1 MTEKYEV
8 VKAWHG
14 VSVGDVLVLEDVH
27 PALKSHVRRMSGA
40 VLAELIPATPEA
52 STDNKARKA
61 IITARLDELG
71 IEYKG
76 NLGADRLAGLLPDGE
91 LEKLFPTT
99 E

>member
-1 MTEKYEV
+1 MAEKYEV

-14 VSVGDVLVLEDVH
+14 VSVGDVVVLEDVH
-27 PALKSHVRRMSGA
+27 PALKPHVRRMSGA
-40 VLAELIPATPEA
+40 MLAELVPATPEA
-52 STDNKARKA
+52 TTDNKARKA

-71 IEYKG
+71 IAYKG
-76 NLGADRLAGLLPDGE
+76 NLGADRLAELLPDGE

>member
-1 MTEKYEV
+1 MAEKYEV

-14 VSVGDVLVLEDVH
+14 VSVGDVVVLEGVH
-27 PALKSHVRRMSGA
+27 PALKPHVRRVSGA
-40 VLAELIPATPEA
+40 MLAELVPATPEA
-52 STDNKARKA
+52 TTDNKARKA

-76 NLGADRLAGLLPDGE
+76 SLGADRLAELLPDGE
-91 LEKLFPTT
+91 MEKLFPTT

>member
-1 MTEKYEV
+1 MAEKYEV

-14 VSVGDVLVLEDVH
+14 VSVGDVIVLEGVH
-27 PALKSHVRRMSGA
+27 PALKSHVRRMSGS
-40 VLAELIPATPEA
+40 VLAELVPANPEA
-52 STDNKARKA
+52 STGNKTRKE

-76 NLGADRLAGLLPDGE
+76 SLGADRLAELLPDGE
-91 LEKLFPTT
+91 LETLFPTT

>member
-1 MTEKYEV
+1 MAEKYEV

-14 VSVGDVLVLEDVH
+14 VSVGDVVALEDVH
-27 PALKSHVRRMSGA
+27 PALKSHVRKMSGA
-40 VLAELIPATPEA
+40 VQAELIPATPEA

-76 NLGADRLAGLLPDGE
+76 NLGADRLAELLPGDE